1 MVGPSLIQSRRFPA
15 PIRLRV
21 QLVFARASEALAETF
36 QVQAAE
42 FVRRLKS
49 RLMVEEALQ
58 RYFHEV
64 AVPAALAETVRARAL
79 ISLAG
84 LIESAAK
91 PETQGTGWSA
101 LRPDQLL
108 VSLRRRVQYVE
119 ETNLECRLAA
129 SVSDEAVAL
138 THVRMA
144 LETAETLSG
153 QVTPDEAIMHYVRTF
168 NLSSLDAQVIFRSA
182 MAQWAELHP
191 LPGEV
196 HALTHPQSPPTGPN
210 KPKLEVRSRAEF
222 GLRVMV

>member
-1 MVGPSLIQSRRFPA
+1 MVGPSLIHNRRFSA
-15 PIRLRV
+15 QTRLRL
-21 QLVFARASEALAETF
+21 QLVFARASEALAESY
-36 QVQAAE
+36 QAQAAE

-49 RLMVEEALQ
+49 RLSVEEALQ

-64 AVPAALAETVRARAL
+64 GVPAALEETVRARAL

-91 PETQGTGWSA
+91 PEAQTPGWSA
-101 LRPDQLL
+101 LRPDHLL
-108 VSLRRRVQYVE
+108 ETLRRRVQYVE

-129 SVSDEAVAL
+129 SMSDEAVAL

-144 LETAETLSG
+144 METAEVLQG

-168 NLSSLDAQVIFRSA
+168 NLSSIDTQVIFRST

-196 HALTHPQSPPTGPN
+196 RALTQPDTGPAGAN
-210 KPKLEVRSRAEF
+210 KQRLELRSRPEF
-222 GLRVMV
+222 GLRVLV